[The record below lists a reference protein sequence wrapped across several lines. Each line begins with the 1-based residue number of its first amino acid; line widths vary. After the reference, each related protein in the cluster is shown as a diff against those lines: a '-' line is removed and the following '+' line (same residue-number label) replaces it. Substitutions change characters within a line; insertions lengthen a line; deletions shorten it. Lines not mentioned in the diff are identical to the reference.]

1 MMKEEHCFTEN
12 NTRRGHAC
20 ERNQFILI
28 VLAGRSGIGYLTA
41 DLKRHLNDLK
51 CLRRILLLLKEEI
64 AYTHAP
70 LEEAFARISRKVKAP
85 YCLFCWSIR
94 TAYPRRAGSSFAEIW
109 SCAVEER
116 LCTTKLTREELE
128 ELKEFGNSIGYLGG
142 HAQEG
147 AIDLYL
153 EQLKVEVQDV
163 QEGLGRRKLC
173 SCLGVMSGIFITI
186 FIDLVEEYAQCSAY
200 F

>member
-1 MMKEEHCFTEN
+1 MK
-12 NTRRGHAC
+12 GIGI
-20 ERNQFILI
+20 ILI
-28 VLAGRSGIGYLTA
+28 VLGTSGIGYLTAA

-85 YCLFCWSIR
+85 YCLFLTQVSGQL
-94 TAYPRRAGSSFAEIW
+94 ARRAGSSFAEIW

-142 HAQEG
+142 HATGRGDRSVSGTTEG
-147 AIDLYL
+147 GSTRRAGRTGC
-153 EQLKVEVQDV
+153 EAETMQLSRCDEWD
-163 QEGLGRRKLC
+163 
-173 SCLGVMSGIFITI
+173 FYYN
-186 FIDLVEEYAQCSAY
+186 FIDLVGGVHECSAY

>member
-1 MMKEEHCFTEN
+1 MK
-12 NTRRGHAC
+12 GIGI
-20 ERNQFILI
+20 ILI
-28 VLAGRSGIGYLTA
+28 VLGTSGIGYLTAA

-85 YCLFCWSIR
+85 YCLFLTQVSGQL
-94 TAYPRRAGSSFAEIW
+94 ARRAGSSFAEIW

-128 ELKEFGNSIGYLGG
+128 ELKEFGNSIGYL
-142 HAQEG
+142 A
-147 AIDLYL
+147 DMPR
-153 EQLKVEVQDV
+153 K
-163 QEGLGRRKLC
+163 GRSIC
-173 SCLGVMSGIFITI
+173 IWNN
-186 FIDLVEEYAQCSAY
+186 
-200 F
+200 

>member
-1 MMKEEHCFTEN
+1 MRVK
-12 NTRRGHAC
+12 GIGI
-20 ERNQFILI
+20 ILI
-28 VLAGRSGIGYLTA
+28 VLGTSGIGYLTAA

-85 YCLFCWSIR
+85 YCLFLTQVSGQL
-94 TAYPRRAGSSFAEIW
+94 ARRAGSSFAEIW

-163 QEGLGRRKLC
+163 REGLAAKQKLC
-173 SCLGVMSGIFITI
+173 SCLGVMGGIFITI
-186 FIDLVEEYAQCSAY
+186 LLI
-200 F
+200 

>member
-1 MMKEEHCFTEN
+1 MRVK
-12 NTRRGHAC
+12 GIGI
-20 ERNQFILI
+20 ILI
-28 VLAGRSGIGYLTA
+28 VLGTSGIGYLTAA
-41 DLKRHLNDLK
+41 DLKRHLNDSEMSGG
-51 CLRRILLLLKEEI
+51 RILLLLKEEI

-85 YCLFCWSIR
+85 YCLFLTQVSGQL
-94 TAYPRRAGSSFAEIW
+94 ARRAGSSFAEIW

-163 QEGLGRRKLC
+163 REGLAAKQKLC
-173 SCLGVMSGIFITI
+173 SCLGVMSGYFIQ
-186 FIDLVEEYAQCSAY
+186 FIDLVGGVHECSAY